1 MVRWG
6 DCDPAGI
13 IYTPK
18 AIDYALETIE
28 NWLIEEIGISWM
40 DMRNKGKGLASVKF
54 DCEYLAPM
62 KAETFINVSLNVK
75 NLGESSIDLFIEGV
89 DANSNLK
96 YFNVN
101 LRGVY
106 IKNNN
111 GKLNS
116 IKIENELRDSFLNTL
131 FLENESY
138 IQLKRK

>member
-1 MVRWG
+1 MYQTKRMVRWG

-54 DCEYLAPM
+54 DCEYLSPM

-89 DANSNLK
+89 DAHSDLK

-106 IKNNN
+106 IENNK

-116 IKIENELRDSFLNTL
+116 IKIENELRNRFSDFIVS
-131 FLENESY
+131 
-138 IQLKRK
+138 

>member
-6 DCDPAGI
+6 DCDTAGI

-18 AIDYALETIE
+18 AIDYSIETIE

-40 DMRNKGKGLASVKF
+40 DMRNKGEGLASVKF
-54 DCEYLAPM
+54 DCEYHAPM

-89 DANSNLK
+89 DAHSDLK

-106 IKNNN
+106 IC
-111 GKLNS
+111 LLYTS
-116 IKIENELRDSFLNTL
+116 DAADE
-131 FLENESY
+131 
-138 IQLKRK
+138 

>member
-18 AIDYALETIE
+18 VIDYALETIE

-40 DMRNKGKGLASVKF
+40 DMRNKGKGLANVKF
-54 DCEYLAPM
+54 DCEYHAPM
-62 KAETFINVSLNVK
+62 KAEIFISVSLSVK

-89 DANSNLK
+89 DAHSDLK

-106 IKNNN
+106 IENNN

-116 IKIENELRDSFLNTL
+116 IKIENELRNRFSDFIVS
-131 FLENESY
+131 
-138 IQLKRK
+138 

>member
-1 MVRWG
+1 MYQTKRMVRWG

-54 DCEYLAPM
+54 DCEFYAPM
-62 KAETFINVSLNVK
+62 KAETFINISLNIK
-75 NLGESSIDLFIEGV
+75 NLGESSINLFIEGV
-89 DANSNLK
+89 DAHSDLK

-106 IKNNN
+106 IENNT

-116 IKIENELRDSFLNTL
+116 IKIDNELRNRFSHFIV
-131 FLENESY
+131 S
-138 IQLKRK
+138 

>member
-40 DMRNKGKGLASVKF
+40 DMRTKGKGLASVKF
-54 DCEYLAPM
+54 DCVYLAPL
-62 KAETFINVSLNVK
+62 KAETYICISLSVK
-75 NLGESSIDLFIEGV
+75 NLGESSIDLCIEGV
-89 DANSNLK
+89 DAHSNLK

-106 IKNNN
+106 IENNN

-116 IKIENELRDSFLNTL
+116 IKIENELRNRFSDFIVS
-131 FLENESY
+131 
-138 IQLKRK
+138 

>member
-1 MVRWG
+1 MYQTKRMVRWG

-54 DCEYLAPM
+54 DCEYVAPM
-62 KAETFINVSLNVK
+62 KAETYICISLSVK

-89 DANSNLK
+89 NAHSNLK

-106 IKNNN
+106 IENNN
-111 GKLNS
+111 GNLNS
-116 IKIENELRDSFLNTL
+116 IKIENELR
-131 FLENESY
+131 
-138 IQLKRK
+138 KRFSDFIVS

>member
-1 MVRWG
+1 MYQTKRMVRWG

-54 DCEYLAPM
+54 GCEYLAPM

-75 NLGESSIDLFIEGV
+75 NLGESSIDLFIEGF
-89 DANSNLK
+89 DAHSNLK

-106 IKNNN
+106 IENNN

-116 IKIENELRDSFLNTL
+116 IKIENELRNRFFDFIV
-131 FLENESY
+131 F
-138 IQLKRK
+138 

>member
-18 AIDYALETIE
+18 TIDYALETIE

-40 DMRNKGKGLASVKF
+40 DMKNKGKGLASVKF
-54 DCEYLAPM
+54 DCEYHAPM

-89 DANSNLK
+89 DAHLNLK

-106 IKNNN
+106 IENNN

-116 IKIENELRDSFLNTL
+116 IKIENELRNRFSDFIVS
-131 FLENESY
+131 
-138 IQLKRK
+138 